1 MIAMTT
7 AKVEKE
13 IRDVMMGVVDSI
25 GYDIVKQCDLRQFE
39 ELILLGVLS
48 EERWDVELLSTPP
61 CHDFLIPY
69 ELLIM
74 SVEGVCMTHEVI
86 G

>member
-1 MIAMTT
+1 MTT

-13 IRDVMMGVVDSI
+13 IRDVMLGGVDSI
-25 GYDIVKQCDLRQFE
+25 GYDIMKRCDLQQFE
-39 ELILLGVLS
+39 GLILQGVPS
-48 EERWDVELLSTPP
+48 EEQWDAKLLSTPP
-61 CHDFLIPY
+61 YHDFLIPY

-74 SVEGVCMTHEVI
+74 LVEGVCMTHEVI